1 MSEGI
6 GTAGSVIDVEPKTP
20 RRGIWGWML
29 FDWAAQP
36 FFTVVTTFIFGPYFV
51 SRMAADP
58 AAGQAA
64 WGYGIA
70 AAGFVIAVLSPVL
83 GSIADQT
90 GPRKPWIG
98 FFAAIKIVSLFLL
111 WFAAP
116 GSSLFWVVAAFSLA
130 SIAAEFSTVFND
142 SMMPRLVSK
151 AEIGRISNI
160 AWGLG
165 YLGGMIVLI
174 FVVAFMAASPET
186 GKTII
191 GVDPIFGLDPKLGE
205 DARATGPL
213 SAVWYFIFI
222 LPMFFFTPDGKKGMP
237 IGAAVREG
245 LAELRSTHRRGA
257 PSQRHP
263 EIPDRAHDLPGR
275 RHALLALGG
284 VFAASMFGWSITE
297 IGIFG
302 IILNVVAIFG
312 CLVASSL
319 DTRLGSKHVV
329 IVSLVMLTIATLGIV
344 STGPGYT
351 LFGALMLPGEDTGGL
366 FGTPAEKAYIVFG
379 LLIGLAFGP
388 VQASSRSY
396 LARSVTADEA
406 GRYFGIYA
414 LAGRATSF
422 LAPFMVATVTALSGS
437 PRLGMAMILLFLLGG
452 LAVLWGTPY
461 PADKPF
467 PPRERGSLNA

>member
-1 MSEGI
+1 L
-6 GTAGSVIDVEPKTP
+6 TDTDPKTS

-36 FFTVVTTFIFGPYFV
+36 FFTVVTTFIFGPYVV
-51 SRMAADP
+51 SRMASDP

-70 AAGFVIAVLSPVL
+70 AAGFVIAILSPVL

-98 FFAAIKIVSLFLL
+98 VFAAIKITCLMML

-116 GSSLFWVVAAFSLA
+116 GSSLFWVVALFSLA
-130 SIAAEFSTVFND
+130 SVAAEFSTVFND

-151 AEIGRISNI
+151 AEIGKISNI

-165 YLGGMIVLI
+165 YLGGMIALI
-174 FVVAFMAASPET
+174 FVVALMAGSPET
-186 GKTII
+186 GKTFI
-191 GVDPIFGLDPKLGE
+191 GVSPIFGLDPSLGE

-213 SAVWYFIFI
+213 SAIWYFVFI
-222 LPMFFFTPDGKKGMP
+222 LPMFLLTPDGSRGKPMA
-237 IGAAVREG
+237 AAVRDG
-245 LAELRSTHRRGA
+245 LSELKATLGEVRRRSGILRFLVARMIYQDGVN
-257 PSQRHP
+257 
-263 EIPDRAHDLPGR
+263 
-275 RHALLALGG
+275 ALLGLGG
-284 VFAASMFGWSITE
+284 VFAAAMFGWTITE

-302 IILNVVAIFG
+302 IILNVVAVFG
-312 CLVASSL
+312 CLVASRL
-319 DTRLGSKHVV
+319 DTSLGSKVVV
-329 IVSLVMLTIATLGIV
+329 IVSLVMLTVATIGIV

-351 LFGALMLPGEDTGGL
+351 LFGGLMLPGADSGGL
-366 FGTPAEKAYIVFG
+366 FGTPAEKAYILFG
-379 LLIGLAFGP
+379 LLIGIAFGP

-396 LARSVTADEA
+396 LARSVTPEEA

-422 LAPFMVATVTALSGS
+422 LAPFLVATVTALSGS
-437 PRLGMAMILLFLLGG
+437 PRLGMAMILLFLLAG
-452 LAVLWGTPY
+452 LAVLWRAPY
-461 PADKPF
+461 PADQ
-467 PPRERGSLNA
+467 PR